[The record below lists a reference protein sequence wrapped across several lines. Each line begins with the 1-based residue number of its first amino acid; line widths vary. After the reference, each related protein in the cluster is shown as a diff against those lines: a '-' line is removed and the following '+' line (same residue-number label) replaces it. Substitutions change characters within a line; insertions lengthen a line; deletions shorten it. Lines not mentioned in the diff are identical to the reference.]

1 MHVSFFCLSI
11 MFCLSYLC
19 VPARSVPFQR
29 YIYGRGHLEL
39 LLHAAKL
46 GKSCNSSSYLLKV
59 YAIACINFKMMSIRI
74 NSLPQLQVRG
84 RNRSDSF
91 FLILVPSIKLSV
103 WCGVWCISA
112 WFSIRRR
119 PTAPGQANA
128 SAAAREALPRP
139 RPAGAVT
146 ISAPAGFGCLTWERV
161 S

>member
-11 MFCLSYLC
+11 FLSFLLVCPSAFC
-19 VPARSVPFQR
+19 SVPE
-29 YIYGRGHLEL
+29 IYGRGHLEL

-91 FLILVPSIKLSV
+91 FD
-103 WCGVWCISA
+103 
-112 WFSIRRR
+112 
-119 PTAPGQANA
+119 
-128 SAAAREALPRP
+128 
-139 RPAGAVT
+139 
-146 ISAPAGFGCLTWERV
+146 FGSLD
-161 S
+161 

>member
-74 NSLPQLQVRG
+74 NSLPRLQVRG

-91 FLILVPSIKLSV
+91 FLFWFPRLSSP
-103 WCGVWCISA
+103 CGVVVCGAFQLGSA
-112 WFSIRRR
+112 FDDAQRRR
-119 PTAPGQANA
+119 GKQMLV
-128 SAAAREALPRP
+128 RLPEKPSPVRSQL
-139 RPAGAVT
+139 G
-146 ISAPAGFGCLTWERV
+146 L
-161 S
+161 